1 MWQRGKTQ
9 VQCAI
14 LCATSNL
21 FDPKKN
27 M

>member
-9 VQCAI
+9 G